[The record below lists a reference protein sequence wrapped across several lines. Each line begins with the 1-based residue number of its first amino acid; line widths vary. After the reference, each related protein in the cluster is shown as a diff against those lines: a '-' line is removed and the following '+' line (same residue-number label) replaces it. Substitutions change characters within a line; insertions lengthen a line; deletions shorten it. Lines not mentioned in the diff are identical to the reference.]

1 VAVIIFTKDVN
12 KMKKV
17 FIAIGA
23 IGLGYGI
30 YQYYLTQGAIL
41 YNYKYRVLGVIIK
54 KVTPQEVELQIDVEV
69 VNDSAISAT
78 LTNYYFDIFLNGEKV
93 AVVQNASLNQ
103 FLRANGGKS
112 FFPMKVTIDPQRF
125 LTGNVAGGLLASVKN
140 STIEQRGYFGFKK
153 GLLRFNRIPYS
164 YTYKVKDF
172 I

>member
-1 VAVIIFTKDVN
+1 
-12 KMKKV
+12 MKKV

-41 YNYKYRVLGVIIK
+41 YNYKYKILGVIIK
-54 KVTPQEVELQIDVEV
+54 KVTTKEVELQIDVEV

-78 LTNYYFDIFLNGEKV
+78 LTNYYFDIFLNGDKV
-93 AVVQNASLNQ
+93 AVVQNASVNQ

-112 FFPMKVTIDPQRF
+112 YFPIKVVIDPTKF
-125 LTGNVAGGLLASVKN
+125 ISGNVAGGLLASVKN

>member
-1 VAVIIFTKDVN
+1 
-12 KMKKV
+12 MKKV

-41 YNYKYRVLGVIIK
+41 YNYKYSVVGVVIK
-54 KVTPQEVELQIDVEV
+54 KVTLKEVELEIDVEII
-69 VNDSAISAT
+69 NDSAISAT

-93 AVVQNASLNQ
+93 AVVQNATLNQ

-112 FFPMKVTIDPQRF
+112 YFPIKVTIDPRKF
-125 LTGNVAGGLLASVKN
+125 ASGNVLGGLAESVKN

-153 GLLRFNRIPYS
+153 GLLRFNKIPYS

>member
-1 VAVIIFTKDVN
+1 
-12 KMKKV
+12 MKKV

-41 YNYKYRVLGVIIK
+41 YNYQYKILGVIIK
-54 KVTPQEVELQIDVEV
+54 KATPKEVELQVDVEV
-69 VNDSAISAT
+69 INDSAISAT

-112 FFPMKVTIDPQRF
+112 YFPMKVTIDPAKF
-125 LTGNVAGGLLASVKN
+125 LTGNVVGGLIATIKN

-153 GLLRFNRIPYS
+153 GLLRFNKIPFN